1 MVSQQKEK
9 RGFSRVP
16 FNTEV
21 EVRTKSRSIRSQEG
35 VDISMS
41 GIRLSTREA
50 IPPAETPCQ
59 VTIVLGGS
67 ENPVTIGAKGKLVR
81 SQDGTLAVEF
91 VELDL
96 DSYHHLQ
103 QLIVSN
109 ADDHER
115 AEQEFSAHWGIR
127 KPRH

>member
-1 MVSQQKEK
+1 MAAQSTEK

-21 EVRTKSRSIRSQEG
+21 EVRTQGRSIRSKEG
-35 VDISMS
+35 INISMS
-41 GIRLSTREA
+41 GIRLSTREP
-50 IPPAETPCQ
+50 IPPADTPCQ

-67 ENPVTIGAKGKLVR
+67 EKHVIIDAKGKMVR
-81 SQDGTLAVEF
+81 AQAGSLAVEF

-109 ADDHER
+109 AQDHER
-115 AEQEFSAHWGIR
+115 AEREFSAHWGIR
-127 KPRH
+127 KPRK